1 MAQLVVAAA
10 GAAIGGSVITGTVL
24 GMTGAS
30 LGWMAGSM
38 LGSALFSKGQ
48 HQQGPRLDDLRVAG
62 TEYGQTIP
70 WTAASPRIAG
80 QIVWASDRREIA
92 NTQKVG
98 KGGGGSKV
106 TTYTYEVDLLILLT
120 ENEIGGVSR
129 IWSNGELVYN
139 GATTKDGVWSNVT
152 IYTGASD
159 QLPDP
164 IYEAAVGAG
173 NAPAYRGRGY
183 VVIQSLQ
190 LGSSG
195 QIPNLTFEIGGS
207 ATVPVPQYI
216 KQISLIGD
224 VGYVDHAAGTFQ
236 TCVMGASY
244 VEDSQVKRDFT
255 FRTYS
260 FETGS
265 VLTTEVVTVASPI
278 IGGSTNGVFY
288 DPFFVRNVPSLA
300 GMTNTANFGT
310 IILSNGQTYINSG
323 CQFAL
328 NTADWVYA
336 LDGVYYCPSV
346 VGGIRYMG
354 TLNNTSDLWLIPNA
368 SGEESMGVFYDDIAD
383 RKYVLSWNSSTN
395 RIYIAEFQSN
405 PGTLLWQTEVPVR
418 VLSPGSQAIQ
428 SIRNNI
434 LTVCG
439 REAGVGGRYNITV
452 FSVGSDGTLTS
463 LGSLSDEPFSQ
474 QLSFAVSNKFAITN
488 DGYVYRVDPQNTGV
502 QFTEP
507 ISDVVSNLMIRSGY
521 DVGDYELDEPSDTK
535 PVRGI
540 SVGRVSSTRTVLEM
554 LQQSWFYEASK
565 SDKIYIRPRAA
576 TSLVTIPFSE
586 LGTGQDGGESEPLA
600 LEIGSDIEIPAQVAL
615 SYNNIEADYN
625 IATEHSD
632 RIISGQ
638 VTTATVQMPIGMLS
652 SEAKGVAD
660 ALVLDQ
666 VASLTRTTVRLPLK
680 YAYLEPGD
688 VFEAVNFD
696 GRTYRLR
703 IQSKRDSL
711 SVMECSCVLD
721 DVGALQSAEITDDGY
736 ITVTDPTRVA
746 PTLFR
751 AMDIPIL
758 RDVDNDIGYYAA
770 IAADRL
776 SDDDE
781 WPGAV
786 FVQAF
791 STNAYEQEFT
801 TGESAVI
808 GACNTAL
815 PDWTGGNVF
824 DESSTVEVEVVGE
837 LSSTTRTAMLGNL
850 TINAMLIGS
859 EIIRFRLAELVDSSN
874 GRNTYIL
881 SGLLRGQRGTEW
893 AQTGH
898 GSNEP
903 CVLLGNPLRRVSD
916 TLTEIGVERDVK
928 AVTLNTLLSSVTDVQ
943 FTNTAIGLKP
953 FSPANVLALAD
964 GSDVV
969 VTWQRRTRL
978 AVKYGGAVDQ
988 FVPLGE
994 ASEQYR
1000 VEIFNGLNLV
1010 RTATVTSPTY
1020 TYASADIASD
1030 GFNPGD
1036 PITFIVSQL
1045 SAIVGAGYPTTT
1057 TGIAP

>member
-10 GAAIGGSVITGTVL
+10 GAAIGGSLITGTVL

-70 WTAASPRIAG
+70 WVAGSPRIAG

-120 ENEIGGVSR
+120 ENEISGVSR
-129 IWSNGELVYN
+129 IWSNGELVWN
-139 GATTKDGVWSNVT
+139 GTTTKDGVWSDLT

-164 IYEAAVGAG
+164 IYEAAVGVG

-195 QIPNLTFEIGGS
+195 QIPNLTFEVGTGTASFVRSSLVNYLYRATGGADQFSDLSLNNWGEPTPRGMGGATITDDGEITIHASGYATLDSPASNFPMNGDFTIDIEFQLAPRNNYVGAIENDTWGIYTFGGS
-207 ATVPVPQYI
+207 
-216 KQISLIGD
+216 QISGRYLGAYVKAETVLDIDRELDPPAPLAIVVGDGVGARVFVVAERKDAAQAWISAPHTLIVMRKNNVVQIQLDG
-224 VGYVDHAAGTFQ
+224 GLLFQ
-236 TCVMGASY
+236 TSASNNIIPAYEYALGALESTSRL
-244 VEDSQVKRDFT
+244 VESENEIKIRN
-255 FRTYS
+255 FR
-260 FETGS
+260 F
-265 VLTTEVVTVASPI
+265 A
-278 IGGSTNGVFY
+278 
-288 DPFFVRNVPSLA
+288 SLA
-300 GMTNTANFGT
+300 MYEALPAEPQRPLTDLIAEEGT
-310 IILSNGQTYINSG
+310 GD
-323 CQFAL
+323 QFAL
-328 NTADWVYA
+328 SIRSVIESLADRASYE
-336 LDGVYYCPSV
+336 
-346 VGGIRYMG
+346 
-354 TLNNTSDLWLIPNA
+354 TSD
-368 SGEESMGVFYDDIAD
+368 
-383 RKYVLSWNSSTN
+383 
-395 RIYIAEFQSN
+395 
-405 PGTLLWQTEVPVR
+405 
-418 VLSPGSQAIQ
+418 
-428 SIRNNI
+428 
-434 LTVCG
+434 
-439 REAGVGGRYNITV
+439 
-452 FSVGSDGTLTS
+452 
-463 LGSLSDEPFSQ
+463 
-474 QLSFAVSNKFAITN
+474 
-488 DGYVYRVDPQNTGV
+488 
-502 QFTEP
+502 
-507 ISDVVSNLMIRSGY
+507 Y
-521 DVGDYELDEPSDTK
+521 DVDEPSGTK
-535 PVRGI
+535 PVRGLAI
-540 SVGRVSSTRTVLEM
+540 GQVSSTRTVLEM
-554 LQQSWFYEASK
+554 LQQAWFYEVAK

-576 TSLVTIPFSE
+576 TSLVTIPFNE

-615 SYNNIEADYN
+615 SYNNMEADYN

-638 VTTATVQMPIGMLS
+638 VTTATVQMPLGMLS
-652 SEAKGVAD
+652 AEAKGVAD
-660 ALVLDQ
+660 ALVIDQ

-721 DVGALQSAEITDDGY
+721 DVGALQSAEITDDSY
-736 ITVTDPTRVA
+736 ISTTDPVRVA
-746 PTLFR
+746 PTLFQ
-751 AMDIPIL
+751 ALDIPIL
-758 RDVDNDIGYYAA
+758 RDADNDIGYYAA

-776 SDDDE
+776 SDQDE

-791 STNAYEQEFT
+791 STNAYEQEFVS
-801 TGESAVI
+801 GEVSVM
-808 GACNTAL
+808 GSCNTVL

-824 DESSTVEVEVVGE
+824 DEASTLEVEVVGE
-837 LSSTTRTAMLGNL
+837 LSSSTRAAMIGNL
-850 TINAMLIGS
+850 TINAMLVGS
-859 EIIRFRLAELVDSSN
+859 EIIRFRLAELIDSSN

-898 GSNEP
+898 GSSEP

-916 TLTEIGVERDVK
+916 TLTEIGVERDAK
-928 AVTLNTLLSSVTDVQ
+928 AVTLNTLLSSATDVK
-943 FTNTAIGLKP
+943 FTNTAVGLKP
-953 FSPANVLALAD
+953 FSPANVVALAD

-994 ASEQYR
+994 LSEQYR
-1000 VEIFNGLNLV
+1000 VEIYDGSNLV

-1020 TYASADIASD
+1020 TYTAANITAD
-1030 GFNPGD
+1030 GFSSGAI
-1036 PITFIVSQL
+1036 ITFSVAQL
-1045 SAIVGAGYPTTT
+1045 SAIVGAGYNTETE
-1057 TGIAP
+1057 GIAP